1 MNIALIVPAHNE
13 ENRIQKTLSTYC
25 SFFKK
30 QSNNIAVTF
39 FVVLN
44 GCTDAT
50 ETVITNLQQEYPGS
64 IILLHLKE
72 SGKGLAVK
80 YGFLR
85 AINDDIYN
93 LIGFVDADMATEP
106 QYYYELINNIDQFD
120 GIIASRYIPGA
131 HVYPPRPLIKR
142 LGSKFIFESLIKLLF
157 GMSYYDYQCGA
168 KLFTKQ
174 CIKKIAP
181 QLTVTQWAFDVEL
194 LYLCKKEHFSI
205 KEIPTTWYDQAGSKL
220 KISAGF
226 YMLKAL
232 FVIRI
237 ASLLHTLKKDYK

>member
-1 MNIALIVPAHNE
+1 MNVALIIPAHNE
-13 ENRIQKTLSTYC
+13 ENRIEKMLSAYC
-25 SFFKK
+25 SFFQKK
-30 QSNNIAVTF
+30 SDHVNVTF

-44 GCTDAT
+44 GCTDNT
-50 ETVITNLQQEYPGS
+50 EFVITRLQKKYPDT
-64 IILLHLKE
+64 IFMFNLKE

-80 YGFLR
+80 YGFLQ
-85 AINDDIYN
+85 AIKKNTFD

-106 QYYYELINNIDQFD
+106 LYYYDLINNINGFD
-120 GIIASRYIPGA
+120 GIIASRYMPEA

-142 LGSKFIFESLIKLLF
+142 LGSKLIFESLIRLLF

-168 KLFTKQ
+168 KLFTQ
-174 CIKKIAP
+174 RCIKHIAP

-194 LYLCKKEHFSI
+194 LYLCKKEHFVI

-220 KISAGF
+220 KLSAGF

-232 FVIRI
+232 FKIRFP
-237 ASLLHTLKKDYK
+237 SFFYNNNNN